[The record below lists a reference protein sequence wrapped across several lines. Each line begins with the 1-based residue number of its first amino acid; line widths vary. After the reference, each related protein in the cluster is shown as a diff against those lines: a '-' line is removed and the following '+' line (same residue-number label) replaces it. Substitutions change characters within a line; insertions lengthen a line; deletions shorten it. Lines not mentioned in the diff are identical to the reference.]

1 MSRLEGDVQATVATF
16 SASTRSGTVLL
27 DDGRSLSFDA
37 QAFSKSSLRMLR
49 LGQRVVLR
57 VVDGRVVA
65 INHIALP
72 LD

>member
-1 MSRLEGDVQATVATF
+1 
-16 SASTRSGTVLL
+16 VLL
-27 DDGRSLSFDA
+27 DDGRSMSFDA
-37 QAFSKSSLRMLR
+37 EAFSRSSVRMFR

-57 VVDGRVVA
+57 VVDGHVVA

>member
-1 MSRLEGDVQATVATF
+1 MQATVATF
-16 SASTRSGTVLL
+16 SESTCSGTVLL
-27 DDGRSLSFDA
+27 DDGRSMSFDA
-37 QAFSKSSLRMLR
+37 EAFSRSSVRMFR

-57 VVDGRVVA
+57 VVDGHVVA